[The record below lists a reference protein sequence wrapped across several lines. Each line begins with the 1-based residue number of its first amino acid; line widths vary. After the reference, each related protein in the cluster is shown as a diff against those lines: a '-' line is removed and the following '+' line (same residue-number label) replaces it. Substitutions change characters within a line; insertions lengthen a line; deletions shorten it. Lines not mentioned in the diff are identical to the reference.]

1 MVSENGAFVDHLQMY
16 DSYLGAENVLV
27 NEHNACLDCILKVLV
42 LRIGFKENWRETERQ
57 IREAENV
64 VSD

>member
-42 LRIGFKENWRETERQ
+42 LRIGFKEN
-57 IREAENV
+57 
-64 VSD
+64 